1 MIFIHL
7 LAIKIGQLHITT
19 VKLVKQ
25 LQPLKIVFL
34 KDKENAGQ
42 GILITNSLKTNVG

>member
-1 MIFIHL
+1 MFIEL
-7 LAIKIGQLHITT
+7 PIRMIGQQHFTI
-19 VKLVKQ
+19 VKLAKQ